1 MERRAT
7 SRRPLIVVV
16 FALLCASVAT
26 PCSWDDSPVIFFDV
40 RPDAPIHRYVDG
52 HLGILQ
58 PSYARS
64 HLVIAYRYLSGKPPS
79 AVERQG
85 FSELLRH
92 RLDEDPEA
100 PVSGAEQWGRLLAT
114 LRGVEYKGV
123 PEMSRSV
130 PGGEQ
135 YQWFLNCTDDAFRTA
150 AVTLADRVKT
160 VGAAH
165 PAVNAWLDAQQI
177 VFANCSESDA
187 TVPEAEPAL
196 PALIRADRQYQIASA
211 DFYAMRFGDARQRY
225 LAIAADRQSPWW
237 QAARLVAARSLIRA
251 ENLAIDT
258 DVENPLGVAHGE
270 LQAILNDESMA
281 AYHDSAWRLRA
292 IITVRSNP
300 QVRFDEATS
309 ALMKGAPS
317 AQQARTDLAD
327 FTILWD
333 KEQTNDAELTDW
345 IRTFQSGA
353 LPHALERWQATKGT
367 HWLVAALAHVKT
379 EDPAVKELLAAS
391 KSIKP
396 DSPAFATVVHHRARL
411 LTNRDAVRTELD
423 RVLAQKDLPQSARN
437 QLLARRRGLARSLAD
452 FLRDTP
458 VTIVGRGSETVD
470 TPEVLLP
477 EDAAVAFNYWMPLEM
492 LQEAAG
498 DESVPEGI
506 RTALRNAAETRAAL
520 LKRGHVFD
528 LVAEIARN
536 PSRSP
541 YVMPLDGARY
551 GTHWW
556 CQYGLHDTGLAKSLP
571 VPPFLDQDDD
581 ANEEFDQLGGRG
593 SGATWILRQTIAR
606 AKSHPDDP
614 RVPEVL
620 SLAILG
626 TRKACGDDD
635 TDKLAEQAF
644 GILHRKYG
652 KTKWAAETPYWYR
665 AGS

>member
-16 FALLCASVAT
+16 FALLCAAVAT
-26 PCSWDDSPVIFFDV
+26 PCSWDDSPIIFFDV
-40 RPDAPIHRYVDG
+40 RPDAPIDRYVDG
-52 HLGILQ
+52 NLGILQ

-85 FSELLRH
+85 FGELLRH
-92 RLDEDPEA
+92 RLAEDPEA
-100 PVSGAEQWGRLLAT
+100 PVSGAEQWGRLVAT
-114 LRGVEYKGV
+114 LRGVEYKGA

-130 PGGEQ
+130 GGGEQ
-135 YQWFLNCTDDAFRTA
+135 YEWFLNCTDDAFQTA

-160 VGAAH
+160 FGAAH
-165 PAVNAWLDAQQI
+165 PAVKAWLDAQEI
-177 VFANCSESDA
+177 VFANCGGSDA
-187 TVPEAEPAL
+187 KVAEAEAAL
-196 PALIRADRQYQIASA
+196 PAVIRADRQYQIASA
-211 DFYAMRFGDARQRY
+211 DFYAMRYGDARQRY
-225 LAIAADRQSPWW
+225 LSIAADRQSPWRH
-237 QAARLVAARSLIRA
+237 AARLVAARSLIRA
-251 ENLAIDT
+251 ENFAIVT
-258 DVENPLGVAHGE
+258 DVENPLDLAWDE
-270 LQAILNDESMA
+270 LDAILADKSMA
-281 AYHDSAWRLRA
+281 SYHDSAWRLRA

-300 QVRFDEATS
+300 QVRFDEATR
-309 ALMKGAPS
+309 ALMNGEPS

-327 FTILWD
+327 YTILWD

-367 HWLVAALAHVKT
+367 HWLVAALAHVKA
-379 EDPAVKELLAAS
+379 EDPAVKELLATS

-411 LTNRDAVRTELD
+411 LTDRDAVRTELD

-437 QLLARRRGLARSLAD
+437 QLLARRRGLARSLSD

-458 VTIVGRGSETVD
+458 VTIVGRGSETVE

-477 EDAAVAFNYWMPLEM
+477 EDAAVVFNYWMPLEM

-498 DESVPEGI
+498 HESLPEGI

-520 LKRGHVFD
+520 LKRGEDFD
-528 LVAEIARN
+528 LVTEIART
-536 PSRSP
+536 PSSSP
-541 YVMPLDGARY
+541 YVMPLDGADY
-551 GTHWW
+551 GNHWW
-556 CQYGLHDTGLAKSLP
+556 CQYGLHDTELAKSLP
-571 VPPFLDQDDD
+571 VPPFLDRDDA
-581 ANEEFDQLGGRG
+581 ANEEFDRLAARG
-593 SGATWILRQTIAR
+593 SGATWILRHAIAR

-620 SLAILG
+620 SRAILG
-626 TRKACGDDD
+626 TRRACGDDD

-652 KTKWAAETPYWYR
+652 KTKWAEETPYWYR
-665 AGS
+665 SGW